1 MPERWTRH
9 RAPDGRATRDRLSRR
24 PVRPVADPI
33 GRMVGRVTD
42 PARRQWPS
50 AHAVLSCPL
59 RPRAVVATL
68 VGWTA
73 ASTSLVCWT
82 ALYTE
87 AGLWMVLSACSL
99 ILVVITAT
107 MLSLCRMRENRV
119 GEFAGTDELTGLA
132 NRHGFLGQAARLF
145 EEHSNGCPARCRDP
159 DPNPGSDQ
167 EPDRDQKD
175 AGRPG
180 RASGALLLINI
191 DRFREINSSLGHEQG
206 DRLLIEVG
214 RRVRKLGRAGNL
226 AARIGGDEFAL
237 LLRNTGAERAQAAAA
252 GVRDVLREPCTLA
265 GTPVPVEASI
275 GIAIAPDHGQD
286 VPELLRN
293 ATSALGEAKKSST
306 GHRVYDSS
314 CARPGPARLRLR
326 AELRTALRNGE
337 IEPYYQPKADL
348 RTGRV
353 TGMETLVRWRHPV
366 DGIRTPDTFLPD
378 IQAAGLMPVMTRQI
392 LTRALADCARWHAA
406 GARLSVS
413 VNVPAPVIVD
423 PGFVPGVHEAL
434 SEAGVRPSALCVEIT
449 EDSLM
454 MQRERAQHTLARLRA
469 LGVRVSLDDYGSGY
483 CSLAYLRDLPADELK
498 LDRAF
503 LRDVE
508 RNPAAGEI
516 VRSTLAL
523 AHTLRL
529 RMVAEGV
536 ETAGSWALLAAWG
549 CDEAQGY
556 FISPPMVG
564 ERVLPWLRQWTQQAR
579 PPQQVHPSR
588 PAPVPPS
595 APPSSVPL
603 VPSSPV
609 EPVPSQPPLSR
620 GLPPSQ
626 PLSLPQT
633 QPLPM
638 PSSRTPVM

>member
-1 MPERWTRH
+1 M
-9 RAPDGRATRDRLSRR
+9 
-24 PVRPVADPI
+24 
-33 GRMVGRVTD
+33 
-42 PARRQWPS
+42 
-50 AHAVLSCPL
+50 
-59 RPRAVVATL
+59 
-68 VGWTA
+68 
-73 ASTSLVCWT
+73 
-82 ALYTE
+82 
-87 AGLWMVLSACSL
+87 
-99 ILVVITAT
+99 
-107 MLSLCRMRENRV
+107 
-119 GEFAGTDELTGLA
+119 
-132 NRHGFLGQAARLF
+132 
-145 EEHSNGCPARCRDP
+145 
-159 DPNPGSDQ
+159 
-167 EPDRDQKD
+167 
-175 AGRPG
+175 
-180 RASGALLLINI
+180 
-191 DRFREINSSLGHEQG
+191 
-206 DRLLIEVG
+206 
-214 RRVRKLGRAGNL
+214 
-226 AARIGGDEFAL
+226 
-237 LLRNTGAERAQAAAA
+237 
-252 GVRDVLREPCTLA
+252 
-265 GTPVPVEASI
+265 
-275 GIAIAPDHGQD
+275 
-286 VPELLRN
+286 
-293 ATSALGEAKKSST
+293 
-306 GHRVYDSS
+306 
-314 CARPGPARLRLR
+314 PGPARLRLR

-378 IQAAGLMPVMTRQI
+378 IQAAGLMPTMTRQI
-392 LTRALADCARWHAA
+392 LTRALTDCARWHAA

-434 SEAGVRPSALCVEIT
+434 SEAGVCPSALCVEIT

-454 MQRERAQHTLARLRA
+454 TQRERAQHTLARLRA

-508 RNPAAGEI
+508 RSPAAGEI

-556 FISPPMVG
+556 FISPPMAS
-564 ERVLPWLRQWTQQAR
+564 ERVLPWLRQWTQKVR
-579 PPQQVHPSR
+579 PPQQAHPSR